1 MPHIAG
7 TRSVSVRKSI
17 EGTTAENPLP
27 MILIYDFYLVEPEP
41 SAHKIVGAEKEQ
53 WLVKYRRQY
62 SALEKYRASRLVP
75 GCIRILQVRSKHRV
89 E

>member
-1 MPHIAG
+1 LITYLYRFRQGFYQTVYGCFCEFIAAQLSLSSWETMPHIAG

-41 SAHKIVGAEKEQ
+41 SAHKIVGAEKDSG
-53 WLVKYRRQY
+53 W
-62 SALEKYRASRLVP
+62 
-75 GCIRILQVRSKHRV
+75 
-89 E
+89 